1 MKRSFALLAA
11 LGLVLALAGRSHASP
26 INVGDP
32 KWYEFGF
39 GGTGFTA
46 TDGTGTTPSEAGNS
60 QFAPTPPWTFTSTTP
75 VAVTLT
81 DAFLHGDTFSLF
93 DNNVLIGSTPIV
105 PVGGQGPSPS
115 DPAVTSLDPL
125 YSHGVYNLGAG
136 SHSLTIRVDTSPFAG
151 PPNNGGAAYFRADA
165 IPEPTR
171 LALFGVGTFGLA
183 GWRLRR
189 NYLPR

>member
-81 DAFLHGDTFSLF
+81 DAFLRGDTFSLF

-105 PVGGQGPSPS
+105 PVVGQGPSPT

-125 YSHGVYNLGAG
+125 YSHGVFSLGAG
-136 SHSLTIRVDTSPFAG
+136 SHSLTIRVDTSITPIV
-151 PPNNGGAAYFRADA
+151 GGAGFFRADA
-165 IPEPTR
+165 IPEPTSI
-171 LALFGVGTFGLA
+171 ALFGLGTVGLA
-183 GWRLRR
+183 ASRLLRR
-189 NYLPR
+189 KPVAA